1 MAERQA
7 ARGVDAGDEAPIELH
22 DQTASSAV
30 EATLGSPAGLLPKE
44 LSQGRAAPILVAS
57 MIAWA
62 ITVAPVGFGRGA
74 PILAGLLAVL
84 ALGAGLGG
92 ALLLA
97 RRPQLAR
104 HLGISA
110 FLGLATLTWLA
121 NPGAVHPLRLDPVR
135 GAFGAVAWGVFALAW
150 SERWGPRARI
160 VPADPDAPSL
170 QARSALAPAAQPIA
184 ALGVLA
190 SLGYLVSAFRVRD
203 PDRALVAQALALA
216 CSVAV
221 VTAASTVA
229 TARGKSRNPAG
240 RRLTAPVIRALLF
253 LVTFAI
259 AGAVVTILR

>member
-1 MAERQA
+1 VADS
-7 ARGVDAGDEAPIELH
+7 AREVDEASGAP
-22 DQTASSAV
+22 V
-30 EATLGSPAGLLPKE
+30 EPEGSPPNEAALATEGRPAGLFPTE

-57 MIAWA
+57 MISWA
-62 ITVAPVGFGRGA
+62 ITIAPVGFGRGA
-74 PILAGLLAVL
+74 PIAAALAAILALAAGLA
-84 ALGAGLGG
+84 G

-97 RRPQLAR
+97 KRPPLAR

-121 NPGAVHPLRLDPVR
+121 NPAAIHPLRLDPLR
-135 GAFGAVAWGVFALAW
+135 GVFGALAWGVFALAW
-150 SERWGPRARI
+150 SERWGPRAR
-160 VPADPDAPSL
+160 VAPPDPDAPSL

-184 ALGVLA
+184 ALGVVA
-190 SLGYLVSAFRVRD
+190 SLGYLVFAFRVRD

-221 VTAASTVA
+221 VNAASTVA
-229 TARGKSRNPAG
+229 TARGKPRSPGG

-259 AGAVVTILR
+259 AGAIVTILR

>member
-1 MAERQA
+1 MADGAREVDEDTGATTALQRQPPS
-7 ARGVDAGDEAPIELH
+7 DAV
-22 DQTASSAV
+22 QASD
-30 EATLGSPAGLLPKE
+30 GRPAGLIPRE
-44 LSQGRAAPILVAS
+44 LSEGRAAPILVAS

-74 PILAGLLAVL
+74 SIAAGLVAIL

-92 ALLLA
+92 AILLPK
-97 RRPQLAR
+97 RPPLAR
-104 HLGISA
+104 HVGISA

-121 NPGAVHPLRLDPVR
+121 NSAAIHPLRLDPVR

-150 SERWGPRARI
+150 SERWGPRAR
-160 VPADPDAPSL
+160 VAPADPDAPSL

-190 SLGYLVSAFRVRD
+190 SLVYLVFAFRVRD

-229 TARGKSRNPAG
+229 TARGKTRSSGG

-259 AGAVVTILR
+259 AGAIVTILR

>member
-1 MAERQA
+1 MADGAREVNEDHGSTTEVQRSPPSEA
-7 ARGVDAGDEAPIELH
+7 AF
-22 DQTASSAV
+22 
-30 EATLGSPAGLLPKE
+30 ATFGRPVGLLPKE
-44 LSQGRAAPILVAS
+44 LSEGRAAPILVAS
-57 MIAWA
+57 MISWA
-62 ITVAPVGFGRGA
+62 VTVAPVGFGRGA
-74 PILAGLLAVL
+74 PLAAGFVAVL

-92 ALLLA
+92 AILLA
-97 RRPQLAR
+97 RRPPLAR

-121 NPGAVHPLRLDPVR
+121 NPAAIHPLRLDPVR

-150 SERWGPRARI
+150 SERWGPRARV

-184 ALGVLA
+184 AIGVLA
-190 SLGYLVSAFRVRD
+190 SLAYLIFAFRVRD
-203 PDRALVAQALALA
+203 PDRALVAQALALT

-229 TARGKSRNPAG
+229 TARGKSRTPGG

-259 AGAVVTILR
+259 AGAIVTILR

>member
-1 MAERQA
+1 MPDTAREVDHDDGAPA
-7 ARGVDAGDEAPIELH
+7 ALQRPPPSDAVA
-22 DQTASSAV
+22 
-30 EATLGSPAGLLPKE
+30 ATEGRPAGLLPKE
-44 LSQGRAAPILVAS
+44 LSEGRAAPILVAS

-62 ITVAPVGFGRGA
+62 ITVAPVGFGRSA
-74 PILAGLLAVL
+74 SIAASFAAILM
-84 ALGAGLGG
+84 LGAGLGG
-92 ALLLA
+92 AVLLA
-97 RRPQLAR
+97 RRPPLAR

-121 NPGAVHPLRLDPVR
+121 NPAAIHPLRLDPVR
-135 GAFGAVAWGVFALAW
+135 GMFGAVAWGVFALAW
-150 SERWGPRARI
+150 SERWGPRARV

-190 SLGYLVSAFRVRD
+190 SLGYLVFAFRIRD

-229 TARGKSRNPAG
+229 TARGKSRNPGG
-240 RRLTAPVIRALLF
+240 RRLTGPVIRALLF

-259 AGAVVTILR
+259 AGAIVTLLR

>member
-1 MAERQA
+1 MADAERGPGDA
-7 ARGVDAGDEAPIELH
+7 AASKRRPDAAADAVA
-22 DQTASSAV
+22 ASP
-30 EATLGSPAGLLPKE
+30 GSRAGLLPKE
-44 LSQGRAAPILVAS
+44 LSEGRAAPILVAAL
-57 MIAWA
+57 ITWT

-74 PILAGLLAVL
+74 SIAASLVATL

-92 ALLLA
+92 GLLLA
-97 RRPQLAR
+97 KRPALAR

-121 NPGAVHPLRLDPVR
+121 NAAAIHPLRLDPIR
-135 GAFGAVAWGVFALAW
+135 GAFGALAWSIFALAW
-150 SERWGPRARI
+150 SERWGPRARV
-160 VPADPDAPSL
+160 VPADPDAPTL
-170 QARSALAPAAQPIA
+170 LARSALAPLAQPVA

-190 SLGYLVSAFRVRD
+190 SLVYLVLAFRVRD

-229 TARGKSRNPAG
+229 TARGKPRNPGG

-253 LVTFAI
+253 LVTFAV
-259 AGAVVTILR
+259 AGAVVTLLR

>member
-1 MAERQA
+1 MAES
-7 ARGVDAGDEAPIELH
+7 AREVDDPPGAPAEPEDPPPTDAVDASNGR
-22 DQTASSAV
+22 
-30 EATLGSPAGLLPKE
+30 PAGLLPKE
-44 LSQGRAAPILVAS
+44 LSEGRAAPILVAS
-57 MIAWA
+57 VISWA

-74 PILAGLLAVL
+74 SIPAGLAAIL
-84 ALGAGLGG
+84 ALGAGFGG

-97 RRPQLAR
+97 KRPPLAR
-104 HLGISA
+104 HVGISA
-110 FLGLATLTWLA
+110 FLGLAVLTWLA
-121 NPGAVHPLRLDPVR
+121 NPAAIHPLRLDPIR

-150 SERWGPRARI
+150 SERWGPRARV

-184 ALGVLA
+184 ALGVVA
-190 SLGYLVSAFRVRD
+190 SLIYLVFAFRVRD

-229 TARGKSRNPAG
+229 TARGKSRGPAG
-240 RRLTAPVIRALLF
+240 RLTAPVIRALLF

-259 AGAVVTILR
+259 AGAIVTILR